1 VGHRTSD
8 QGRSEH
14 ELSNTTDGAIN
25 RRRML
30 AGLAGAGVVA
40 LGASAG
46 PAKATPSTEWR
57 SASWPEGPTTSAGE
71 RREEL
76 IPAQTSWDPVPPM
89 TGSRGQVQIP
99 DVRLAVWDT
108 GGDGTPVVL
117 MHPHSGH
124 GGVWGYQQ
132 AAFAEA
138 GHRVISYSRRG
149 YQGSEPLVGRV
160 AGTDLRDLIALMDA
174 LGVGQFHL
182 VGLAA
187 GGNAVFDAALSIPE
201 RLLSVI
207 VGCTIGGIQ
216 DPQWAAVTQ
225 RLIAGGFLDLP
236 AEFQELG
243 PSYRAAA
250 PEALEEWRANEEL
263 PKPATP
269 LPGTQNTL
277 SWSNI
282 ETITTPTQLFTGD
295 ADMYFP
301 PSRLREMAGHLPSAE
316 VAVFAEVGHCPHWES
331 YRAFNDMVL
340 SFVREHEDRRHGR

>member
-1 VGHRTSD
+1 M
-8 QGRSEH
+8 
-14 ELSNTTDGAIN
+14 N
-25 RRRML
+25 RRRVL

-40 LGASAG
+40 LGAAAG
-46 PAKATPSTEWR
+46 PASAAPRTAGPS
-57 SASWPEGPTTSAGE
+57 GPGGHAAGPGRPG

-76 IPAQTSWDPVPPM
+76 IPAQTSWEPVPPM
-89 TGSRGQVQIP
+89 TGSLGQVQIP
-99 DVRLAVWDT
+99 SVKLAVWDT
-108 GGDGTPVVL
+108 GGNGTPIVL

-149 YQGSEPLVGRV
+149 YLGSEPLVGREP
-160 AGTDLRDLIALMDA
+160 GTDLRDLVALMDV
-174 LGVGQFHL
+174 LGVAQFHL

-187 GGNAVFDAALSIPE
+187 GGNAVFDAAVSIPD
-201 RLLSVI
+201 RLLSCI

-225 RLIAGGFLDLP
+225 RLIAGGFLQLP

-250 PEALEEWRANEEL
+250 PEALEEWKANEEA
-263 PKPATP
+263 PKPETP
-269 LPGTQNTL
+269 LPGTQNALT
-277 SWSNI
+277 WPAI
-282 ETITTPTQLFTGD
+282 ESITTPTQLFTGD

-301 PSRLREMAGHLPSAE
+301 PSRLRELATHLPSAE

-331 YRAFNDMVL
+331 YLAFNDMVL
-340 SFVREHEDRRHGR
+340 SFTRRNEHVGHGR

>member
-1 VGHRTSD
+1 VSHD
-8 QGRSEH
+8 
-14 ELSNTTDGAIN
+14 TDRAIN
-25 RRRML
+25 RRRVL

-40 LGASAG
+40 LGTSAGRASAAPSTAGPRAPRPAG
-46 PAKATPSTEWR
+46 PA
-57 SASWPEGPTTSAGE
+57 GGQG
-71 RREEL
+71 RRDEL

-99 DVRLAVWDT
+99 DVKLAVWDT

-149 YQGSEPLVGRV
+149 YQGSDLLEGRV
-160 AGTDLRDLIALMDA
+160 PGTDLRDLVALMDM
-174 LGVGQFHL
+174 LGVGRFHL

-187 GGNAVFDAALSIPE
+187 GGNAVFDAAVSIPD
-201 RLLSVI
+201 RLLSCI

-250 PEALEEWRANEEL
+250 PEALDQWRANEDL

-277 SWSNI
+277 SWATI
-282 ETITTPTQLFTGD
+282 ETITPPVQLFTGD

-301 PSRLREMAGHLPSAE
+301 PSRLRELAGHLPSAE
-316 VAVFAEVGHCPHWES
+316 VTVFAEVGHCPHWES
-331 YRAFNDMVL
+331 YLAFNDMVL
-340 SFVREHEDRRHGR
+340 SFARRHEHGRHGR

>member
-1 VGHRTSD
+1 VSHD
-8 QGRSEH
+8 
-14 ELSNTTDGAIN
+14 TDRAIN
-25 RRRML
+25 RRRVL

-40 LGASAG
+40 LGTSAGRASAAPSTAGPRAPRPAG
-46 PAKATPSTEWR
+46 PA
-57 SASWPEGPTTSAGE
+57 GGQG

-99 DVRLAVWDT
+99 DVKLAVWDT

-149 YQGSEPLVGRV
+149 YQGSDPLEGRV
-160 AGTDLRDLIALMDA
+160 PGTDLRDLVALMDM

-187 GGNAVFDAALSIPE
+187 GGNAVFDAAVSIPD
-201 RLLSVI
+201 RLLSCI

-250 PEALEEWRANEEL
+250 PEALDQWRANEDL

-277 SWSNI
+277 SWATI
-282 ETITTPTQLFTGD
+282 ETITPPVQLFTGD

-301 PSRLREMAGHLPSAE
+301 PSRLRELAGHLPSAE
-316 VAVFAEVGHCPHWES
+316 VTVFAEVGHCPHWES
-331 YRAFNDMVL
+331 YLAFNDMVL
-340 SFVREHEDRRHGR
+340 SFARRHEHGRHGR